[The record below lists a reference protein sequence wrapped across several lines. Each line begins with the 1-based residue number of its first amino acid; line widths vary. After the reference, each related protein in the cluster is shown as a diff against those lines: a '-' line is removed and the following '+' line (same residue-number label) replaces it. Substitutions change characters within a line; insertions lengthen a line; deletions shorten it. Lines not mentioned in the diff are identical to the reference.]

1 LVSRDLPTY
10 LEQESLWSA
19 LQTAAPAVPR
29 GLLLDIGCG
38 DKPYAAL
45 FPQVSRYIG
54 IDLPPTT
61 PVVRRPDVWASALSL
76 PFADRCF
83 ETVFCAQVLEH
94 VPRPEELLREAF
106 RVLKVGGQIILTV
119 PQTWGL
125 HEEPHDYYRFTR
137 YGLQYLLEDAGF
149 QVRSIEPRGGAF
161 RMMGQTFLSTCY
173 LRKQIPRLT
182 PRLRAFNRSWNSLF
196 AYLDRRWPWN
206 KDTLGYIACANRPD
220 DEAERGKE

>member
-1 LVSRDLPTY
+1 MVSRDLPTY

-19 LQTAAPAVPR
+19 VLLAAPTVDAGR
-29 GLLLDIGCG
+29 LLDIGCG

-61 PVVRRPDVWASALSL
+61 SVVRRPDVWASALGL

-83 ETVFCAQVLEH
+83 GTVFCAQVLEH
-94 VPRPEELLREAF
+94 VPRPEELLREAY
-106 RVLKVGGQIILTV
+106 RVLKGGGQIILTA

-137 YGLQYLLEDAGF
+137 YGLQYLLERVGF
-149 QVRSIEPRGGAF
+149 RVRSIEPRGGAF
-161 RMMGQTFLSTCY
+161 RLMGQTFLSTY
-173 LRKQIPRLT
+173 YMRRQIPRLT
-182 PRLRAFNRSWNSLF
+182 PGLRAFNRCWNVLF
-196 AYLDRRWPWN
+196 AHLDRRYPWN
-206 KDTLGYIACANRPD
+206 KDTLGYVACANRPSG
-220 DEAERGKE
+220 EAERGKE

>member
-1 LVSRDLPTY
+1 M
-10 LEQESLWSA
+10 
-19 LQTAAPAVPR
+19 
-29 GLLLDIGCG
+29 
-38 DKPYAAL
+38 
-45 FPQVSRYIG
+45 
-54 IDLPPTT
+54 
-61 PVVRRPDVWASALSL
+61 SL

-137 YGLQYLLEDAGF
+137 YGLRYMLERVGF

-161 RMMGQTFLSTCY
+161 RMMV
-173 LRKQIPRLT
+173 
-182 PRLRAFNRSWNSLF
+182 
-196 AYLDRRWPWN
+196 
-206 KDTLGYIACANRPD
+206 
-220 DEAERGKE
+220 